1 LQTIAQ
7 TAAAAAAAAAAE
19 LNSSKLAH
27 VRQLP

>member
-7 TAAAAAAAAAAE
+7 TAAAAAAAAAE